1 MQKHKEHLDRK
12 KIRIIALISFL
23 LGFSDAVL
31 LYVISTYFKVASG
44 TENIGG
50 FYILSYV
57 TLLLL
62 LLNLHKLTRRLGSV
76 NIFFLALFSK
86 IIIIAVLAGTQPGFL
101 GVFLLML
108 YILFAG
114 IEWVS
119 LDALLENFSRDNESG
134 RIRGKHLAILNA
146 GFLLGPFLSTR
157 LLEYFGFSGIFFF
170 LLALNMIIFVMSL
183 IRLRAANS
191 VFKRDLSVFKLIRK
205 VVERKNVLAIY
216 YIAVVL
222 DFFYAL
228 MIIYAP
234 IYLLDLGLGWDK
246 IGIIFTIMLLP
257 FVLLQYPMG
266 VLADK
271 KVGEKKLLFLAL
283 LIMASC
289 TLVFYFTHSQNILVW
304 AVVLF
309 GTRVGAS
316 MLEVL
321 RDSYFYKRIDGDDMD
336 LIDFFRTAMPV
347 GYILAALASLVL
359 LLFLPLKWVFVL
371 LALVTFSALIP
382 ALRLTEIRVVKK

>member
-1 MQKHKEHLDRK
+1 MLKHKEHLDRK

-50 FYILSYV
+50 FYVLSYV
-57 TLLLL
+57 TLLFL

-76 NIFFLALFSK
+76 NIFFLALFFK

-170 LLALNMIIFVMSL
+170 LLTLNMIIFVTSL

>member
-1 MQKHKEHLDRK
+1 MLKHKEHLDRK

-170 LLALNMIIFVMSL
+170 LLTLNMIIFVTSL

-205 VVERKNVLAIY
+205 VLERKNVLAIY

>member
-1 MQKHKEHLDRK
+1 
-12 KIRIIALISFL
+12 
-23 LGFSDAVL
+23 
-31 LYVISTYFKVASG
+31 
-44 TENIGG
+44 
-50 FYILSYV
+50 
-57 TLLLL
+57 
-62 LLNLHKLTRRLGSV
+62 
-76 NIFFLALFSK
+76 
-86 IIIIAVLAGTQPGFL
+86 
-101 GVFLLML
+101 
-108 YILFAG
+108 
-114 IEWVS
+114 
-119 LDALLENFSRDNESG
+119 
-134 RIRGKHLAILNA
+134 
-146 GFLLGPFLSTR
+146 
-157 LLEYFGFSGIFFF
+157 
-170 LLALNMIIFVMSL
+170 
-183 IRLRAANS
+183 
-191 VFKRDLSVFKLIRK
+191 
-205 VVERKNVLAIY
+205 
-216 YIAVVL
+216 
-222 DFFYAL
+222 
-228 MIIYAP
+228 
-234 IYLLDLGLGWDK
+234 
-246 IGIIFTIMLLP
+246 MLLP

-289 TLVFYFTHSQNILVW
+289 TLVFYFTSSQNILVW